1 MVKLKF
7 KQWSNVGDVLTS
19 EELKHVCGGL
29 GSGSDPETYCA
40 YCVLHLENKLELVI
54 ACESLPN
61 QNNCNQAC
69 VSRCNGYNGTAN
81 EGNKCKSI
89 SIDFLPC

>member
-7 KQWSNVGDVLTS
+7 KQWSNVGDVLTN
-19 EELKHVCGGL
+19 EELKHVCGGMS
-29 GSGSDPETYCA
+29 SGIYCA
-40 YCVLHLENKLELVI
+40 YCVLHLENDLELVI

-69 VSRCNGYNGTAN
+69 ASRCNEYNTTAN
-81 EGNKCKSI
+81 DGSKCKSI
-89 SIDFLPC
+89 GIKFDPCNN